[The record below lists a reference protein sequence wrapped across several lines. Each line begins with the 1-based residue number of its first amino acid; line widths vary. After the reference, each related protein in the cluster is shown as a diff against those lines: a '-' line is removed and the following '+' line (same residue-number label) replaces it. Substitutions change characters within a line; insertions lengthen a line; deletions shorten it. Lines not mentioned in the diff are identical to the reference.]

1 MESAAAREQALSARL
16 EAVERSRI
24 AADLAAE
31 RAAGEHDTWQHA
43 RDTELQ
49 RLEVQAEARLAAL
62 AHDRDRTERL
72 KALRQ
77 EARTEVQALI
87 AARTKTAQ
95 QTSAAHAAAAA

>member
-31 RAAGEHDTWQHA
+31 RAAGEHDTWQQA

-49 RLEVQAEARLAAL
+49 RLEVQAEVSLRKFKWQHFLACSMCSMTVL
-62 AHDRDRTERL
+62 
-72 KALRQ
+72 
-77 EARTEVQALI
+77 
-87 AARTKTAQ
+87 
-95 QTSAAHAAAAA
+95 